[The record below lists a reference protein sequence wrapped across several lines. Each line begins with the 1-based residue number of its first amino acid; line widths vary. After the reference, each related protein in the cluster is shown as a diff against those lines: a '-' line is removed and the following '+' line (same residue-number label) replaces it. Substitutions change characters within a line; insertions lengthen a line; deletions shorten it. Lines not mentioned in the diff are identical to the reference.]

1 MGRRCVT
8 AGCTHDTL
16 PEGETRREFELTCC
30 EDRVMPDEGRTDN
43 SSRGGQRGAGC
54 SCTALWSRSPTLST
68 GQRRVR
74 ASGGS
79 TRGGIRTLADVAD
92 DAAGDRVCGDPDA
105 LLEPFLPRRAPG
117 VLDGDE
123 GLREEH
129 LQGVAGRVG
138 PQEAANR

>member
-1 MGRRCVT
+1 MLLYSPLVQISHT
-8 AGCTHDTL
+8 
-16 PEGETRREFELTCC
+16 
-30 EDRVMPDEGRTDN
+30 VDE
-43 SSRGGQRGAGC
+43 SA
-54 SCTALWSRSPTLST
+54 T
-68 GQRRVR
+68 GR

-105 LLEPFLPRRAPG
+105 LLEPFLPRRAPR

-123 GLREEH
+123 GLGEEH

>member
-1 MGRRCVT
+1 MLLYSPLVQISHT
-8 AGCTHDTL
+8 
-16 PEGETRREFELTCC
+16 
-30 EDRVMPDEGRTDN
+30 VDE
-43 SSRGGQRGAGC
+43 SA
-54 SCTALWSRSPTLST
+54 T
-68 GQRRVR
+68 GR

-105 LLEPFLPRRAPG
+105 LLEPFLPRRAPR

-123 GLREEH
+123 GLGKEH

-138 PQEAANR
+138 PQEAANRQASSTDRRRGAERGAKRKGETYVRHP